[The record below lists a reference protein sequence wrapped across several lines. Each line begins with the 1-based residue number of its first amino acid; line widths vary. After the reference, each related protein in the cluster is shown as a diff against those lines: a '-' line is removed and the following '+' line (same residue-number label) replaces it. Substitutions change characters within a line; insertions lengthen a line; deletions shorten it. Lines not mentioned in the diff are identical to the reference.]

1 MKSSSNKMNSMV
13 GILTILVILW
23 AMFYALP
30 ELFATLFNT
39 IIGNLILL
47 VTVII
52 IGYKDV
58 FMAICL
64 IIVLLFVYRF
74 SHYVVKE
81 GLEKKCNPND
91 HGCPS
96 S

>member
-1 MKSSSNKMNSMV
+1 MNSMV

-39 IIGNLILL
+39 IIGILILL
-47 VTVII
+47 FTVII

-58 FMAICL
+58 FMAVCL
-64 IIVLLFVYRF
+64 VVVLLFMYRF

-81 GLEKKCNPND
+81 GLEKKCNPSQL
-91 HGCPS
+91 GCPS